1 MRKRYLI
8 LLITALL
15 VLMLFST
22 AAFAQGGDKNV
33 ALVIQFP
40 DRVYTEIV
48 TVPSDATTDAVL
60 EAATIPVG
68 MAAYSWG
75 TALCN
80 IDGIGNPVDNCFA
93 DPDHFWAYFHLSADG
108 ATWESSQVGVGGY
121 TPADRA
127 VEGFA
132 WSGFDANYNPT
143 VTPPVKTYDEIA
155 AELNPPPAEIPE
167 PSTLLLL
174 GGGLLGLAGY
184 VQRRRKMAKA

>member
-8 LLITALL
+8 LLIVLL
-15 VLMLFST
+15 ALMLVST

-40 DRVYTEIV
+40 DHVYTEIV
-48 TVPSDATTDAVL
+48 TVSTDATTADVL
-60 EAATIPVG
+60 AAAAIPVG
-68 MAAYSWG
+68 IADLSWG
-75 TALCN
+75 KALCN
-80 IDGIGNPVDNCFA
+80 IDGVGNPVDDCFA
-93 DPDHFWAYFHLSADG
+93 DPDHFWAYFHLNAAGD
-108 ATWESSQVGVGGY
+108 AWDVSQVGIGGY

-143 VTPPVKTYDEIA
+143 VYPPVKTYDEIES
-155 AELNPPPAEIPE
+155 ELNPPPAEIPE
-167 PSTLLLL
+167 PTTILLL

-184 VQRRRKMAKA
+184 VQRRRKMIA

>member
-8 LLITALL
+8 FLTALII
-15 VLMLFST
+15 LMLVST

-40 DRVYTEIV
+40 DHVYTEIV
-48 TVPSDATTDAVL
+48 TVPANATTADVM

-68 MAAYSWG
+68 LADFSWG
-75 TALCN
+75 KAICN
-80 IDGIGNPVDNCFA
+80 INGVGNPVDDCFA
-93 DPDHFWAYFHLSADG
+93 DPDHFWAYFHLNATEDG
-108 ATWESSQVGVGGY
+108 WDVSQVGISGY

-143 VTPPVKTYDEIA
+143 VYPPVMTYEEIEA
-155 AELNPPPAEIPE
+155 GLNPPPAEIPE
-167 PSTLLLL
+167 PTTILLL

-184 VQRRRKMAKA
+184 VQRRRKMAA

>member
-8 LLITALL
+8 LLLALL
-15 VLMLFST
+15 VLMLGVT
-22 AAFAQGGDKNV
+22 AAFAQGGDKHV

-40 DRVYTEIV
+40 DHVYTEIV
-48 TVPSDATTDAVL
+48 TVPANATTADVL

-68 MAAYSWG
+68 MADFSWG
-75 TALCN
+75 KAICN
-80 IDGIGNPVDNCFA
+80 IDGVGNPIDDCFA
-93 DPDHFWAYFHLSADG
+93 DSEHFWAYFHLK
-108 ATWESSQVGVGGY
+108 ATEDAWDVSQVGVSGY

-143 VTPPVKTYDEIA
+143 VYPPVMTYDEIEA
-155 AELNPPPAEIPE
+155 GLNPPPAEIPE
-167 PSTLLLL
+167 PTTILLL

-184 VQRRRKMAKA
+184 VQRRRKMAA

>member
-1 MRKRYLI
+1 MRKRYLVI
-8 LLITALL
+8 LVTLLAL
-15 VLMLFST
+15 VLIAT

-48 TVPSDATTDAVL
+48 TVPADATTADVL

-68 MAAYSWG
+68 IAELSWG
-75 TALCN
+75 KALCN
-80 IDGIGNPVDNCFA
+80 IDGVGNPVDDCFA
-93 DPDHFWAYFHLSADG
+93 DPDHFWAYFHLNAAGDG
-108 ATWESSQVGVGGY
+108 WDVSQVGVGGY

-143 VTPPVKTYDEIA
+143 VRPPVKTYDEIA
-155 AELNPPPAEIPE
+155 SELNPPPAEIPE
-167 PSTLLLL
+167 PTTILLL
-174 GGGLLGLAGY
+174 GGGLMGLAGY
-184 VQRRRKMAKA
+184 VQRRRKMNA